1 MTTSYARPAEG
12 TLTRR
17 VWDIADEETR
27 REGRLASRAR
37 VIERVVAEGG
47 NFNTASTQYHHWRNA
62 QAGVREGTADNG
74 VFAGRPTPVRLDVT
88 DAGRVLLPADLR
100 AALGVQPGDQLFGE
114 IVDGELRLMSRD
126 TSVRKAQELV
136 RKYVPDEVGLV
147 DELLAERHA
156 EVEREDAQARES
168 A

>member
-1 MTTSYARPAEG
+1 M
-12 TLTRR
+12 
-17 VWDIADEETR
+17 
-27 REGRLASRAR
+27 
-37 VIERVVAEGG
+37 
-47 NFNTASTQYHHWRNA
+47 
-62 QAGVREGTADNG
+62 
-74 VFAGRPTPVRLDVT
+74 
-88 DAGRVLLPADLR
+88 PADLR

>member
-27 REGRLASRAR
+27 REGRLATRAR
-37 VIERVVAEGG
+37 VIERIVAEGG
-47 NFNTASTQYHHWRNA
+47 NVNTASTQYHHWRNA
-62 QAGVREGTADNG
+62 QAGAGEDASSNR
-74 VFAGRPTPVRLDVT
+74 VFARRPTPVRLEVT

-100 AALGVQPGDQLFGE
+100 AALGVRPGDQLFGE
-114 IVDGELRLMSRD
+114 IADGELRLMSRE

-136 RKYVPDEVGLV
+136 QKYVPDGVSLV

-156 EVEREDAQARES
+156 EAEREDAQARQS